1 MVHFEGVFIQI
12 CYFSSSA
19 AFPHKKFPCENVY
32 LLLHDSTVTCSWICI
47 YKDHRSIIIKEMSSL
62 WTDFILKRQQKKKKK
77 NSKLKHSSVSILNPE
92 REKKDKPWFASIKEQ
107 LGMSVCVMISWHFCL
122 HFCIVY
128 KVMYRRLKGERM
140 FPSICYV
147 SIHKCL
153 WDQQK
158 GCYCYNQLNCT
169 NNVQVRPKL
178 NMFYDVLIEQGKL
191 RYPMSDLNY
200 LTFSDSL
207 S

>member
-1 MVHFEGVFIQI
+1 MVHFEGVFTQW

-19 AFPHKKFPCENVY
+19 AFLHQKIFPVKMLTY
-32 LLLHDSTVTCSWICI
+32 YYTTPQ
-47 YKDHRSIIIKEMSSL
+47 SL
-62 WTDFILKRQQKKKKK
+62 AYGSAYILVKSNQRNEQLVNWFYFKNRQQKCLIATL
-77 NSKLKHSSVSILNPE
+77 LKCWKSTVSILNPE